1 MIELVQDNLEAVAV
15 LCRTYGVRKLEVFG
29 SAATGEFNPAS
40 SDIDLIYEFSDT
52 SSRLVDRFL
61 AFADAIE
68 ALFGRRVDLI
78 PNRDFEN
85 PYFRYTVNKSRVTI
99 YEAES
104 REAAA

>member
-1 MIELVQDNLEAVAV
+1 MIDLIQDNLDAVAT

-29 SAATGEFNPAS
+29 SAATGEFDPAS

-52 SSRLVDRFL
+52 SSGLVGRFL
-61 AFADAIE
+61 AFADSIE

-78 PNRDFEN
+78 PNRHFEN
-85 PYFRYTVNKSRVTI
+85 PYFRYAVNKSRVTI
-99 YEAES
+99 YEAED